1 MKPMF
6 CEEKDSGIING
17 KEFLAATA
25 SEEDLKVYE
34 QVLKQTEE
42 TIDAATL
49 PFYLE
54 IIKLLGKMACIVGA
68 AAFLK
73 ELISAK
79 WDIGIAFLEKP
90 IIPLISILGG
100 VAWYAISNLE
110 KKKYQKLE
118 SDDCEETVQDNI
130 LQDLDNIFKKIF
142 GEMGVPEEANY
153 TEVLAFKYIEKDGK
167 IAPKASMSDF
177 SEYMNME
184 KLMFS
189 DGENL
194 CFAETD
200 GKYAIPLSSLKCI
213 RTIKKRIAVPMWNKD
228 ESFKKGIYKQY
239 KLTSNNIGM
248 IFMKYY
254 HILEFDYE
262 DDTWGIYFPCYELPE
277 YEKLTGLKAEPL
289 E

>member
-6 CEEKDSGIING
+6 CEEKNSGIING
-17 KEFLAATA
+17 KEFLKATA
-25 SEEDLKVYE
+25 GEEDLKLYE
-34 QVLKQTEE
+34 EISKQTEE
-42 TIDAATL
+42 SIDDATL
-49 PFYLE
+49 PLYLE
-54 IIKLLGKMACIVGA
+54 IIKLLGKLACIVAA
-68 AAFLK
+68 AAFLN

-79 WDIGIAFLEKP
+79 WDIGLAFLEKP
-90 IIPLISILGG
+90 FLPLISILGG

-118 SDDCEETVQDNI
+118 SDDYEKTI
-130 LQDLDNIFKKIF
+130 LDLDNILKKIF
-142 GEMGVPEEANY
+142 GEMGVPEDANY
-153 TEVLAFKYIEKDGK
+153 TEILTFKYTEKDGK
-167 IAPKASMSDF
+167 IVPKADMSDF
-177 SEYMNME
+177 SEYYNQE
-184 KLMFS
+184 RLVFS

-200 GKYAIPLSSLKCI
+200 GKYAVPLSSLKCI
-213 RTIKKRIAVPMWNKD
+213 KTVKKRIAVPMWNKD

-239 KLTSNNIGM
+239 KLTTNNIGM

-254 HILEFDYE
+254 HILEFVYE
-262 DDTWGIYFPCYELPE
+262 GETWGIYFPCYELPE